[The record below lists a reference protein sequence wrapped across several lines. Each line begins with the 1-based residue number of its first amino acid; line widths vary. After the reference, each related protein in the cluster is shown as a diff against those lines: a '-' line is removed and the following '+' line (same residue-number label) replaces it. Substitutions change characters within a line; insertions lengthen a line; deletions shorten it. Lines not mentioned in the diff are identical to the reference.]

1 MPIPPQIIDNSEGN
15 TLVSFLNLVLK
26 ENPNAN
32 LDIATAFF
40 NIQAYEMVKE
50 GIGAVKRFRLLLGK
64 APEIRSD
71 KTLGEELLRLVKEEV
86 EGFELSK
93 EKEDNVKAFIE
104 FLNRPSVEVR
114 IYDEQFLHGKA
125 YIFDDVVVIGSSN
138 FTVPGLTQNTELNA
152 THLGAQAEYVRKHWF
167 DKFWNDAKD
176 FKQELIQ
183 LLENSRFGSREYT
196 PYEVF
201 IKAIYE
207 LQKEDIKEQEKLE
220 EREAFLPSKVELTE
234 FQEDAVVRIKS
245 RLRKYGGALIAD
257 SVGLGKTW
265 IAKKMI
271 EEFGVYR
278 RGHFLIICPA
288 QLRDMWQ
295 DAVKDIILA
304 ENIVSLEELAADN
317 FIEKVQKAT
326 GGHMED
332 IELIVVDES
341 HNLRNP
347 LSNRWEN
354 FYTLVWDYIARRGNA
369 PYILFLTATPIN
381 NTIWDL
387 YWQIMLLVGMDRT
400 AFMKEG
406 IPDIFKFF
414 KSIDKTGNP
423 SMLND
428 LLNELSIR
436 RTRDYI
442 KKNYPDATVRGK
454 PITFPERVLENIEY
468 SLGDTYKGMYKRIAN
483 AITSELTM
491 ACYQLLK
498 YKKVESLTREE
509 EWDLNRMIALSGIL
523 KTIFLK
529 RLESS
534 VEAFRISMSN
544 HIKFLRRLKE
554 YMERGK
560 LLTKDAFNKY
570 LMRADEQI
578 EDLNFIE
585 NLQDFDLGDYRKE
598 ELFNDIDRDISL
610 LNDIL
615 GIVNEITPERDAKLN
630 NVKHQLL
637 RLSKEGQ
644 IILFTYYEDTLNYIY
659 ENIIKS
665 EESSSLRMEKISGS
679 TPVKERER
687 IEKEFLRGKI
697 NILLS
702 TDVLS
707 EGSNLQSAK
716 IVINYDLH
724 WNPMRMLQRAG
735 RIDRIGSPYKEITVC
750 NTFPEDE
757 LEGLLN
763 LVQTLQ
769 TKISDIDQA
778 VGLDQKILG
787 EEIHPKVFGIIRRIK
802 GKDTKILDELD
813 MMTFGGGEKFY
824 QPIKDFIRR
833 QGLEELKKIEDMPF
847 GIHSGLKR
855 GELRGIFFYYKYS
868 EMFHFWYLYDL
879 DSGSILSNKTEI
891 INFIS
896 CNPDEK
902 RVIPDFFDRIYEVNE
917 IIVQR
922 IEELYRELEQKERTD
937 TELVRIARDRSS
949 RFIRDLIKETELH
962 LEEYLYDYPEE
973 REWEES
979 WDSVRSKLLEVSLT
993 KRRLQKL
1000 RRLWREYKKSGDWK
1014 GLIRQ
1019 MEVYLTGMKARS
1031 QAENP
1036 PFDGNKLKL
1045 VAVDFI
1051 S

>member
-1 MPIPPQIIDNSEGN
+1 M
-15 TLVSFLNLVLK
+15 
-26 ENPNAN
+26 
-32 LDIATAFF
+32 
-40 NIQAYEMVKE
+40 
-50 GIGAVKRFRLLLGK
+50 
-64 APEIRSD
+64 
-71 KTLGEELLRLVKEEV
+71 
-86 EGFELSK
+86 
-93 EKEDNVKAFIE
+93 
-104 FLNRPSVEVR
+104 
-114 IYDEQFLHGKA
+114 
-125 YIFDDVVVIGSSN
+125 
-138 FTVPGLTQNTELNA
+138 
-152 THLGAQAEYVRKHWF
+152 
-167 DKFWNDAKD
+167 
-176 FKQELIQ
+176 
-183 LLENSRFGSREYT
+183 
-196 PYEVF
+196 
-201 IKAIYE
+201 
-207 LQKEDIKEQEKLE
+207 QKEDIKEQEKLE
-220 EREAFLPSKVELTE
+220 EREAFLDSKVELTE

-245 RLRKYGGALIAD
+245 RLRKYGGVSIAN

-265 IAKKMI
+265 IAKKII

-278 RGHFLIICPA
+278 REHFLIICPA

-295 DAVKDIILA
+295 DEVKDIILA

-332 IELIVVDES
+332 IEPIVVDES

-354 FYTLVWDYIARRGNA
+354 FYTLVWDHIARRGNA

-468 SLGDTYKGMYKRIAN
+468 SLDDTYKGMYKRIAN
-483 AITSELTM
+483 AITSKLTM

-554 YMERGK
+554 YMEKGK

-585 NLQDFDLGDYRKE
+585 NLQDFNLGDYRKE

-615 GIVNEITPERDAKLN
+615 AIVNEITPERDAKLN

-637 RLSKEGQ
+637 RLSKGGH

-665 EESSSLRMEKISGS
+665 EESSSLRMEKSQVQL
-679 TPVKERER
+679 P
-687 IEKEFLRGKI
+687 LR
-697 NILLS
+697 S
-702 TDVLS
+702 
-707 EGSNLQSAK
+707 
-716 IVINYDLH
+716 
-724 WNPMRMLQRAG
+724 
-735 RIDRIGSPYKEITVC
+735 
-750 NTFPEDE
+750 
-757 LEGLLN
+757 
-763 LVQTLQ
+763 
-769 TKISDIDQA
+769 
-778 VGLDQKILG
+778 
-787 EEIHPKVFGIIRRIK
+787 
-802 GKDTKILDELD
+802 
-813 MMTFGGGEKFY
+813 
-824 QPIKDFIRR
+824 
-833 QGLEELKKIEDMPF
+833 
-847 GIHSGLKR
+847 
-855 GELRGIFFYYKYS
+855 
-868 EMFHFWYLYDL
+868 
-879 DSGSILSNKTEI
+879 
-891 INFIS
+891 
-896 CNPDEK
+896 
-902 RVIPDFFDRIYEVNE
+902 VN
-917 IIVQR
+917 
-922 IEELYRELEQKERTD
+922 
-937 TELVRIARDRSS
+937 A
-949 RFIRDLIKETELH
+949 
-962 LEEYLYDYPEE
+962 
-973 REWEES
+973 
-979 WDSVRSKLLEVSLT
+979 
-993 KRRLQKL
+993 
-1000 RRLWREYKKSGDWK
+1000 
-1014 GLIRQ
+1014 
-1019 MEVYLTGMKARS
+1019 
-1031 QAENP
+1031 
-1036 PFDGNKLKL
+1036 
-1045 VAVDFI
+1045 
-1051 S
+1051 